1 MGVSAILLSAG
12 KSERMLPLPH
22 KGLVNWQGITLF
34 QYQIQSLLNSEISEM
49 IIVLGYQAK
58 KFLPLASQY
67 PIRPV
72 FNESYES
79 GKCSS
84 IIKGLQS
91 IDPASDYILITA
103 VDQPTA
109 PSIINELIQSLKTSN
124 ALIAIPAFNGKRGHP
139 ILFSKKL
146 YDELLFIQEES
157 FGLRNIIRKYEKHI
171 LEVQMDNPLI
181 SLNINTPENYQNAIK
196 TNS

>member
-1 MGVSAILLSAG
+1 MGVSAIMLSAG
-12 KSERMLPLPH
+12 KSERMHPLPH
-22 KGLVNWQGITLF
+22 KGLVKWQGSTLF
-34 QYQIQSLLNSEISEM
+34 QYQIQSLLDSAISEI

-58 KFLPLASQY
+58 FFLPLAAQY
-67 PIRPV
+67 PIRTV
-72 FNESYES
+72 VNDLYDS

-91 IDPASDYILITA
+91 IDQASDYILITA

-171 LEVQMDNPLI
+171 LEIQMDNPLI

-196 TNS
+196 TYN